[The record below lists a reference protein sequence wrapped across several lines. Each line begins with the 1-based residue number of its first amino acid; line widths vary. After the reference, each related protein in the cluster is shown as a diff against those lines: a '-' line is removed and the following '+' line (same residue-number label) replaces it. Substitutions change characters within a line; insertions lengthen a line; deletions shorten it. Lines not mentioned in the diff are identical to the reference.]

1 MFSDWYEKNKKG
13 DKETKTK
20 DNILSTKLNKAKE
33 SPKKDDKAGLKTA
46 GIDKLIDEDEKQPQ
60 KLDIN
65 NNDINS
71 NNKLI
76 KKRRIKMRKII

>member
-1 MFSDWYEKNKKG
+1 MKNNKKG

-33 SPKKDDKAGLKTA
+33 PPKKDDKAGLKIPA
-46 GIDKLIDEDEKQPQ
+46 IDKLIDEDEKQPQ

-65 NNDINS
+65 NNDNVINS

-76 KKRRIKMRKII
+76 KKRRKK